1 VKKLIVVLF
10 ITPTFKV
17 LLKTKE
23 INRRKFLVLLEA
35 WQRRGESDHG
45 TLMRILKEVEEIAPA
60 GKFSF
65 HFEKIR
71 ESQMNTKFGKAKKIY
86 YVCYLPFE
94 PILESDSMIVAKK
107 EKLSSFKNEIPRKEY
122 SIILE
127 VLGIQ
132 KSLTSFL

>member
-10 ITPTFKV
+10 ITLTFKV

-23 INRRKFLVLLEA
+23 INRRKFFVLLEA
-35 WQRRGESDHG
+35 WQRRGESDYG
-45 TLMRILKEVEEIAPA
+45 TLVRILKELEEIAPP
-60 GKFSF
+60 GKFSL

-71 ESQMNTKFGKAKKIY
+71 ESQMDTKLGKAKKIY

-94 PILESDSMIVAKK
+94 PIKSDSDIVIEEK
-107 EKLSSFKNEIPRKEY
+107 ENLSSLKNKMPREEY

-127 VLGIQ
+127 VFGIQ
-132 KSLTSFL
+132 KSLTDFL